1 MVSIMGIRDELQTEI
16 AAAFDDDL
24 ADPVNNFTGS
34 YVIQTGW
41 DPVTETGGETTV
53 TYTGRGVLL
62 RYKLNRID
70 GVNILHGDL
79 KLTALTNEV
88 TDEPKVDHI
97 ITAPDLITGEQQR
110 YKVITAGTDPA
121 KATYSIQLRRA

>member
-1 MVSIMGIRDELQTEI
+1 MGIRDKIQ
-16 AAAFDDDL
+16 AKVAKAFDTKL
-24 ADPVNNFTGS
+24 ADAVNDFTGS

-53 TYTGRGVLL
+53 TYTGRGVLSK
-62 RYKLNRID
+62 YSLNRID

-88 TDEPKVDHI
+88 TDEPKVDHF

-110 YKVITAGTDPA
+110 YKVITAGTDP
-121 KATYSIQLRRA
+121 TSSVYSIQLRRA

>member
-1 MVSIMGIRDELQTEI
+1 MGIREKLQSKV
-16 AAAFDDDL
+16 AKAFDTKL
-24 ADPVNNFTGS
+24 ADAVNDFTGS

-53 TYTGRGVLL
+53 TYTGRGVLSK
-62 RYKLNRID
+62 YSINRID

-88 TDEPKVDHI
+88 TDEPKVDHF

-121 KATYSIQLRRA
+121 KATYSIQLRRV

>member
-1 MVSIMGIRDELQTEI
+1 MGIRDKIQTKV
-16 AAAFDDDL
+16 AKAFDSKL
-24 ADPVNNFTGS
+24 ADAVNDFTGS

-62 RYKLNRID
+62 KYSLNRID

-88 TDEPKVDHI
+88 TDKPAVGHI
-97 ITAPDLITGEQQR
+97 ITAPDLVTGEQQR

-121 KATYSIQLRRA
+121 QATYSIQLRRA